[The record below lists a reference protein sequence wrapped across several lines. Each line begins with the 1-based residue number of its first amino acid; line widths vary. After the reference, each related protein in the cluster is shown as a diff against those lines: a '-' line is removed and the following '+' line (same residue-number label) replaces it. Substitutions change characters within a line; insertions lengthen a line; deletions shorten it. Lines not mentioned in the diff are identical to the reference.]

1 MQFFLQ
7 QFNNNS
13 MVSNEDMNNNNNNN
27 QKSRQVSIVD
37 DGPLRIHIGNIPFSW
52 SDKHLREQFEIFGP
66 VDDVE
71 VVSNAQGSKG
81 FGFLTFMRRR
91 DGERAMQVKNGTI
104 ADGRKITAS
113 LAVAKNHTTPPPTPA
128 RTAFGSLSTNRP
140 MPALTNPSPLSP
152 DAPMWM
158 PVTPPSSLTTNWR
171 LSPEVQSNV
180 IISAS
185 PPLSSSPLSTL
196 LPPSQTRVEWLAESE
211 NVKHHWHQNY
221 HKKNCCKHCPHC
233 GRSVY

>member
-1 MQFFLQ
+1 
-7 QFNNNS
+7 
-13 MVSNEDMNNNNNNN
+13 
-27 QKSRQVSIVD
+27 
-37 DGPLRIHIGNIPFSW
+37 
-52 SDKHLREQFEIFGP
+52 
-66 VDDVE
+66 
-71 VVSNAQGSKG
+71 
-81 FGFLTFMRRR
+81 MRRR

-104 ADGRKITAS
+104 ADGRKITVCSLNSKNEFFIYKLIQVS

-128 RTAFGSLSTNRP
+128 RTAFGCTSTYQQKKASIFYFSFTIIIIALSTNRP

-171 LSPEVQSNV
+171 LSPDVQSNG